1 MDQIMTKRES
11 DLLFLQGLIPKN
23 ENLFLWCYTPEGKLL
38 ATSCPENLS
47 FLLDLSF
54 EILGAK
60 PKAFDYLTS
69 QNNDRPLLLGSSI
82 GLQWAASLEKER
94 HRTLLFIMGPVLYNP
109 ISEESLRVA
118 LRPYTDTRERG
129 EWAAALRRSLPELP
143 LMSYAVFTRYVV
155 MIHNTLTG
163 DQIGLDALSYG
174 AASPS
179 QSASPPPVTRDR
191 GQVYQA
197 EKALL
202 QMVRKGD
209 INYYAA
215 FQNSSSLSSG
225 VPVKGKDPLQ
235 PMRLSL
241 IVFTTLVSRA
251 AMEGGLNPE
260 IAYALGDSYIQAA
273 QDCRDSGEL
282 SSLTQAMYHDF
293 IYRVHHLRVN
303 PDYSP
308 AIQKCCDYIE
318 LSVDRKIRTRDLASL
333 VGYTEYYLT
342 EKFKKETGMPLTSY
356 IRAIKLERAKVLL
369 ETTALSVQQIAE
381 QLAFNTVNYF
391 IQCFREATGLTP
403 AKYRSRQS
411 GKAASPPLA

>member
-155 MIHNTLTG
+155 MIHNTLSG
-163 DQIGLDALSYG
+163 DQLGLDALSYG
-174 AASPS
+174 TASPS
-179 QSASPPPVTRDR
+179 RSASPPPATRDR
-191 GQVYQA
+191 VQVYQA

-318 LSVDRKIRTRDLASL
+318 LSLERKISAADLAAL
-333 VGYTEYYLT
+333 VGYSEYYLT
-342 EKFKKETGMPLTSY
+342 EKFKRETGLSVSAW
-356 IRAIKLERAKVLL
+356 IREARVGRAKVLL
-369 ETTALSVQQIAE
+369 ESTDLPVAEIAE
-381 QLAFNTVNYF
+381 RLSFSTPSYF
-391 IQCFREATGLTP
+391 IQCFRASVGRTP
-403 AKYRSRQS
+403 AQYRRGLRPDS
-411 GKAASPPLA
+411 AS